1 LTSPH
6 NLAVSLRNKSKR
18 EAQYPNDYYQSG
30 NKFCQHTIDWTC
42 KDMYDDHL
50 KSKAHVK
57 NKEKH
62 HVSLSMPLQT
72 TITSASASADSRR
85 GFIQDF
91 VAVCAE
97 SDIPLGKLR
106 KLRPFLVKHC
116 KQGGAVLGNESSLRQ
131 THLPGKNE
139 NGKKMNLGK

>member
-1 LTSPH
+1 TCRRGR
-6 NLAVSLRNKSKR
+6 LRGPSRQKNKK
-18 EAQYPNDYYQSG
+18 AQYPNDYYESG
-30 NKFCQHTIDWTC
+30 NKFCQHIIDWTR
-42 KDMYDDHL
+42 KNMYDDHL

-62 HVSLSMPLQT
+62 HVIQSMPLQT
-72 TITSASASADSRR
+72 TITSAR
-85 GFIQDF
+85 FIQDF

-106 KLRPFLVKHC
+106 KLRTFLVKHC
-116 KQGGAVLGNESSLRQ
+116 KQGGAVPGNKSSLRQ

-139 NGKKMNLGK
+139 NGKK